1 MACLSACSTTR
12 QTPGNAG
19 GVLLKDYR
27 PESSL
32 VVPHTEITKP
42 RYPAIDVHS
51 HSKPSMTTREKVD
64 QWVAAMDQAGVESA
78 VVMTDAIGAEF
89 DAQAKL
95 FLSYGKRFQVYCS
108 FDNANFDQPDYPA
121 RVVRELERC
130 YRAGAR
136 GLGELSDKGWGMM
149 GGLDAALPNQEQR
162 ALPRDK
168 RLHLDDPRLDGLWE
182 KCAELNLPVNLHV
195 ADHPSTYR
203 PLGPT
208 QERSPQY
215 DQYNKYGKDVP
226 GFDDLIAMR
235 DRVLAR
241 HPHTKFIAAHL
252 ANQGHNLGALAAA
265 LDRFPNLYVD
275 LSARD
280 FEVGR
285 QPGNAALFLQK
296 YRHRVLFGTDYMQT
310 TAMYRKW
317 WQVLETA
324 DEYLPGPAGWPMY
337 GLQLPDAVLKAVY
350 RENARRLLNWN

>member
-1 MACLSACSTTR
+1 
-12 QTPGNAG
+12 
-19 GVLLKDYR
+19 
-27 PESSL
+27 
-32 VVPHTEITKP
+32 
-42 RYPAIDVHS
+42 
-51 HSKPSMTTREKVD
+51 
-64 QWVAAMDQAGVESA
+64 
-78 VVMTDAIGAEF
+78 
-89 DAQAKL
+89 
-95 FLSYGKRFQVYCS
+95 
-108 FDNANFDQPDYPA
+108 
-121 RVVRELERC
+121 
-130 YRAGAR
+130 
-136 GLGELSDKGWGMM
+136 
-149 GGLDAALPNQEQR
+149 
-162 ALPRDK
+162 
-168 RLHLDDPRLDGLWE
+168 
-182 KCAELNLPVNLHV
+182 
-195 ADHPSTYR
+195 
-203 PLGPT
+203 
-208 QERSPQY
+208 
-215 DQYNKYGKDVP
+215 VP